1 MEVKYTKSG
10 YEILHDPRLNK
21 GTGFT
26 DKERDM
32 YGLHGLL
39 PNQVEDIEQ
48 QIVRVNEQVDHFK
61 ESINKYVYL
70 IQLLDNNQ
78 TLFFRTIMDN
88 PVKYFPLIYTPTVG
102 EACQKFGHIFR
113 RPRGLYISIKDKDNI
128 REILGNWN
136 IKDVRV
142 TVVTDGGRILGLG
155 DLGISGMGIPIGKL
169 ALYTACA
176 GIDPDY
182 TLPIVLD
189 TGTNNEAFLND
200 PLYPGL
206 KIRRVKGKE
215 YEEFIEEFISSITS
229 VFPKICIQWEDFA
242 GPDAVM
248 ILDKYREKICTFN
261 DDIQGTA
268 GVAAAGLISACRLT
282 GKPITEQKFLF
293 LGAGSAGTGIAGL
306 LIKILQENGLSKVE
320 ALERI
325 WMFNSK
331 GLLVNSRSD
340 LENYKKTFAHDHE
353 PIADFITAIRQLRPT
368 AIIGVSAIGGAFTK
382 EIIETMSA
390 INEFP
395 LIFPYSNPTT
405 HSECTAEEAYKWS
418 AGKAIFASGSP
429 FEVVEL
435 NGKKFIP
442 GQGNNVFIFPAMGL
456 AVFATE
462 VKRVTDEM
470 FICAAKALAGLVSE
484 EMLKSGLIYPPISEI
499 RNVSV
504 NVAIKIAEYI
514 FDSGLAGIN
523 RPENIEKF
531 IKSKVI
537 YGDRKFRRIHSAL
550 ARFHLELMGFTKMNL
565 FLVRELSTRQ
575 NFLIENFSQ
584 MTQNYHADFRRN
596 KIIKE
601 IICVNQ
607 RILSAN
613 ICEKIYLTCTKN

>member
-113 RPRGLYISIKDKDNI
+113 RPRGLYISIKDKDII

-306 LIKILQENGLSKVE
+306 LIKILQENGLSKRE
-320 ALERI
+320 ALDRI

-405 HSECTAEEAYKWS
+405 HSECSAEEAYKWS

-435 NGKKFIP
+435 NGKKFVP

-484 EMLKSGLIYPPISEI
+484 DMLKSGLIYPPISEI

-531 IKSKVI
+531 IKSKV
-537 YGDRKFRRIHSAL
+537 YFPDY
-550 ARFHLELMGFTKMNL
+550 N
-565 FLVRELSTRQ
+565 
-575 NFLIENFSQ
+575 
-584 MTQNYHADFRRN
+584 
-596 KIIKE
+596 
-601 IICVNQ
+601 
-607 RILSAN
+607 
-613 ICEKIYLTCTKN
+613 

>member
-113 RPRGLYISIKDKDNI
+113 RPRGLYISIKDKDII

-306 LIKILQENGLSKVE
+306 LIKILQENGLSKRE
-320 ALERI
+320 ALDRI

-331 GLLVNSRSD
+331 GLLVNSRID

-405 HSECTAEEAYKWS
+405 HSECSAEEAYKWS

-435 NGKKFIP
+435 NGKKFVP

-484 EMLKSGLIYPPISEI
+484 DMLKSGLIYPPISEI

-531 IKSKVI
+531 IKSKV
-537 YGDRKFRRIHSAL
+537 YFPDY
-550 ARFHLELMGFTKMNL
+550 N
-565 FLVRELSTRQ
+565 
-575 NFLIENFSQ
+575 
-584 MTQNYHADFRRN
+584 
-596 KIIKE
+596 
-601 IICVNQ
+601 
-607 RILSAN
+607 
-613 ICEKIYLTCTKN
+613 

>member
-306 LIKILQENGLSKVE
+306 LIKILQENGLSKRE

-331 GLLVNSRSD
+331 GLLVNSRKD

-353 PIADFITAIRQLRPT
+353 PISDFITAVRQLKPT

-382 EIIETMSA
+382 EIIETMSK

-470 FICAAKALAGLVSE
+470 FICAAKALADLVSE

-531 IKSKVI
+531 IKSKV
-537 YGDRKFRRIHSAL
+537 YFP
-550 ARFHLELMGFTKMNL
+550 EYN
-565 FLVRELSTRQ
+565 
-575 NFLIENFSQ
+575 
-584 MTQNYHADFRRN
+584 
-596 KIIKE
+596 
-601 IICVNQ
+601 
-607 RILSAN
+607 
-613 ICEKIYLTCTKN
+613 

>member
-306 LIKILQENGLSKVE
+306 LIKILQENGLSKRE
-320 ALERI
+320 ALDRI

-405 HSECTAEEAYKWS
+405 HSECTAEEAYRWS

-531 IKSKVI
+531 IKSKV
-537 YGDRKFRRIHSAL
+537 YFPDY
-550 ARFHLELMGFTKMNL
+550 N
-565 FLVRELSTRQ
+565 
-575 NFLIENFSQ
+575 
-584 MTQNYHADFRRN
+584 
-596 KIIKE
+596 
-601 IICVNQ
+601 
-607 RILSAN
+607 
-613 ICEKIYLTCTKN
+613 

>member
-306 LIKILQENGLSKVE
+306 LIKILQENGLSKRE
-320 ALERI
+320 ALDRI

-531 IKSKVI
+531 IKSKV
-537 YGDRKFRRIHSAL
+537 YFP
-550 ARFHLELMGFTKMNL
+550 EYN
-565 FLVRELSTRQ
+565 
-575 NFLIENFSQ
+575 
-584 MTQNYHADFRRN
+584 
-596 KIIKE
+596 
-601 IICVNQ
+601 
-607 RILSAN
+607 
-613 ICEKIYLTCTKN
+613 

>member
-61 ESINKYVYL
+61 ESINNYVYL

-102 EACQKFGHIFR
+102 EACQKFGHILR
-113 RPRGLYISIKDKDNI
+113 RPRGLYISIKDKDII

-189 TGTNNEAFLND
+189 TGTNNETFLND

-215 YEEFIEEFISSITS
+215 YEEFLEEFIISITS

-282 GKPITEQKFLF
+282 GKPFTEQKFLF

-306 LIKILQENGLSKVE
+306 LIKILQENDLSKVE

-325 WMFNSK
+325 WRFNSK
-331 GLLVNSRSD
+331 GLLVNSRTD

-435 NGKKFIP
+435 NGKKFVP

-531 IKSKVI
+531 IKSKV
-537 YGDRKFRRIHSAL
+537 YFPDY
-550 ARFHLELMGFTKMNL
+550 N
-565 FLVRELSTRQ
+565 
-575 NFLIENFSQ
+575 
-584 MTQNYHADFRRN
+584 
-596 KIIKE
+596 
-601 IICVNQ
+601 
-607 RILSAN
+607 
-613 ICEKIYLTCTKN
+613 

>member
-1 MEVKYTKSG
+1 MKVKYTKSG

-26 DKERDM
+26 DNERDM

-39 PNQVEDIEQ
+39 PSHVENIEQ
-48 QIVRVNEQVDHFK
+48 QIVRVNEQVDHFNDA
-61 ESINKYVYL
+61 INKYVYL
-70 IQLLDNNQ
+70 IQMLDNNQ

-102 EACQKFGHIFR
+102 EACQKFGQIFR
-113 RPRGLYISIKDKDNI
+113 RPRGLYISIKDKNKI
-128 REILGNWN
+128 REILENWN
-136 IKDVRV
+136 VKDVRF

-189 TGTNNEAFLND
+189 TGTNNETLLND

-206 KIRRVKGKE
+206 KIHRIKGQE
-215 YEEFIEEFISSITS
+215 YDDFIEEFIRVITN

-268 GVAAAGLISACRLT
+268 GVATAGLISACRLT
-282 GKPITEQKFLF
+282 GKPITDQKFLF
-293 LGAGSAGTGIAGL
+293 FGAGSAGTGIAGL
-306 LIKILQENGLSKVE
+306 LVKILEENGFSTEKALS
-320 ALERI
+320 RI

-331 GLLVNSRSD
+331 GLLVNSRTD

-353 PIADFITAIRQLRPT
+353 PVSDFISAVKKLKPT
-368 AIIGVSAIGGAFTK
+368 AIIGVSAVGGAFDK
-382 EIIETMSA
+382 EVIETMSE
-390 INEFP
+390 INKFP
-395 LIFPYSNPTT
+395 LIFPFSNPTS

-429 FEVVEL
+429 FETVEL

-442 GQGNNVFIFPAMGL
+442 GQGNNVFIFPAMGM

-470 FICAAKALAGLVSE
+470 FICAAEALAGQVSA

-499 RNVSV
+499 RNVSI
-504 NVAIKIAEYI
+504 NVAVKIAEYI
-514 FDSGLAGIN
+514 FDKGLAGID
-523 RPENIEKF
+523 RPESIEKY
-531 IKSKVI
+531 IKSKV
-537 YGDRKFRRIHSAL
+537 YYPAY
-550 ARFHLELMGFTKMNL
+550 N
-565 FLVRELSTRQ
+565 
-575 NFLIENFSQ
+575 
-584 MTQNYHADFRRN
+584 
-596 KIIKE
+596 
-601 IICVNQ
+601 
-607 RILSAN
+607 
-613 ICEKIYLTCTKN
+613 